1 MKTYIEEKIKAIES
15 TSDPRGYLV
24 RLASGDTEIRRMWKT
39 ETERDNICWRNINTN
54 DDVIDL
60 IDRFDGCV
68 YFVEENVPFGRGH
81 IEDGY
86 NMALAEYRAL
96 QGLRKLAQFIDTR
109 PFNNTNFMP
118 MSENE
123 IDELFNRMNRII
135 DRMNQQNL
143 RRAMQD

>member
-1 MKTYIEEKIKAIES
+1 MKTYIEEKIKVIES

-24 RLASGDTEIRRMWKT
+24 RLASGDTEIRRMWKA
-39 ETERDNICWRNINTN
+39 EIERDNTCWRNINSN

-68 YFVEENVPFGRGH
+68 HFVEENVPFGRGH

-96 QGLRKLAQFIDTR
+96 QGLRKLAQFIDAR
-109 PFNNTNFMP
+109 PFNQTNFTP

-135 DRMNQQNL
+135 DRMDQQNL